1 MGVAFF
7 AGMMIGL
14 IIIGVIIFIC
24 YVCDS
29 IMKMKIFRLFG
40 TAAPIMAWIPWY
52 SSYLLGKTC
61 TGRDGQ
67 NIGIFGMSVPNW
79 LWEFGWVLPAVFSV
93 LSGNEHWAG
102 LMLGASQVF
111 SIIYYCSIY
120 SFLYSRL
127 EGKPEPEVRVEAI
140 LSGIIGLVG
149 LIKILGN
156 PTTNVFSLQ
165 NDVYPVEQAPTYGSG
180 DKYVEF

>member
-7 AGMMIGL
+7 AGFLIG
-14 IIIGVIIFIC
+14 IIILAVIVFIC
-24 YVCDS
+24 YVCES

-40 TAAPIMAWIPWY
+40 TASPIMAWIPWY
-52 SSYLLGKTC
+52 SNYLLGRTC
-61 TGRDGQ
+61 TGRDGY
-67 NIGIFGMSVPNW
+67 NIGIFGMSLPNW
-79 LWEFGWVLPAVFSV
+79 LWEFGWVLPTVFSL

-102 LMLGASQVF
+102 VMLAASQVF
-111 SIIYYCSIY
+111 SIIYWCSIY

-127 EGKPEPEVRVEAI
+127 EGRPEPDVRIEAI

-156 PTTNVFSLQ
+156 PTINVFSLQ
-165 NDVYPVEQAPTYGSG
+165 NDVYPMEQVPPDVSS